1 MIKWWKEFNKKSMA
15 KRTCGIAEKKAAMD
29 RKLEAALN
37 ILEKRKVDVPVSVER
52 RKQNNF
58 ELKHA

>member
-1 MIKWWKEFNKKSMA
+1 MA